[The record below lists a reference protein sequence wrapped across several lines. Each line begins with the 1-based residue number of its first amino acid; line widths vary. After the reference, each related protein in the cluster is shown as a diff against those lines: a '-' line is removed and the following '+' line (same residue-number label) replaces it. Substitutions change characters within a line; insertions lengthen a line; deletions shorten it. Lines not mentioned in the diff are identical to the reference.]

1 MKFNFIVSKWANF
14 YFFVSNL
21 SEWHFSCRKDYNEIW
36 LKQDGQ
42 FKEKEITSL
51 NEFKKI
57 LLKYKFNL
65 GKIFY
70 IYNEKKAWT
79 KLKKLIKKSEFE
91 KIKLAFEILEP
102 RFQLIWKGS
111 KKQLNKRVK
120 LFKLLLNKTECKDL
134 LNNLCLFFNN
144 KKLNDEINI
153 IAIASPLGGEAITAA
168 GGANINNKHITLEI
182 PDLKI
187 NSWELEY
194 SFGIIAHEIA
204 HILFKKLNDVKIIN
218 EVISEL
224 KAPKKMPKNLIPKQ
238 STMEFMI
245 ELIIESLVPLGYLSK
260 KYFKKFDPIKI
271 SFSKSNL
278 KVLAENF
285 LNYKQ
290 NKLSSTHRLR
300 KFLIWQLYPLI
311 IYQIESKKNL
321 DKDFI
326 KKTICFVLNTIKNK
340 GSLFI

>member
-1 MKFNFIVSKWANF
+1 M
-14 YFFVSNL
+14 
-21 SEWHFSCRKDYNEIW
+21 W
-36 LKQDGQ
+36 LKETGPLT
-42 FKEKEITSL
+42 EKELISL
-51 NEFKKI
+51 NELKKI
-57 LLKYKFNL
+57 LLKYGFVL
-65 GKIFY
+65 AKIFY
-70 IYNEKKAWT
+70 IYNEKEIWQ
-79 KLKKLIKKSEFE
+79 KLKKNVKKSEFE
-91 KIKLAFEILEP
+91 KIKLAFKILEI
-102 RFQLIWKGS
+102 RFESIWKKSG
-111 KKQLNKRVK
+111 KQLNKRVK
-120 LFKLLLNKTECKDL
+120 LFKLLLNKTEYQDL
-134 LNNLCLFFNN
+134 LNNLYLFFNN
-144 KKLNDEINI
+144 KKLNDKINI
-153 IAIASPLGGEAITAA
+153 ITIASPLSGEAITAA
-168 GGANINNKHITLEI
+168 GGANIDDKHITLEI

-204 HILFKKLNDVKIIN
+204 HILFKKLNDIKIIN
-218 EVISEL
+218 KVISEL